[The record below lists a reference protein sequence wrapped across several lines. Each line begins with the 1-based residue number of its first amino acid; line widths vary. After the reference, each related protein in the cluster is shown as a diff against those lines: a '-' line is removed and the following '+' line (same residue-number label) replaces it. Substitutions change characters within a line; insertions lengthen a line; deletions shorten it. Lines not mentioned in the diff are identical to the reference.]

1 MIPQRKLTRSGSGN
15 GVSCRIEACRR
26 RLRTV
31 RANEAP
37 GRLEERSLKS
47 GFKAAGL
54 NVAADNATFDE
65 LRTAGQD
72 EVEIT

>member
-31 RANEAP
+31 RSNEAP

-54 NVAADNATFDE
+54 NVAADTTFDE